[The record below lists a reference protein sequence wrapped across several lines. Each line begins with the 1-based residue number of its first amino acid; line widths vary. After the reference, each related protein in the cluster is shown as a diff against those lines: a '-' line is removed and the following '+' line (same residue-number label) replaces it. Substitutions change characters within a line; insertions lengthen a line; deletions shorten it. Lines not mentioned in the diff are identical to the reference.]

1 MMNMK
6 NILIM
11 QIMEE
16 AELEKFRNLREQEG
30 SENAEIDNAGA

>member
-1 MMNMK
+1 MINTK
-6 NILIM
+6 SILIM